1 MAQSQASNNPH
12 FSNIQQGTVIPQQSQ
27 QTSQSTQQQ
36 PHVRSYRNYD
46 KLSRNILFENT
57 NE

>member
-12 FSNIQQGTVIPQQSQ
+12 FSNIQQGTVLPQQSQ

-46 KLSRNILFENT
+46 KLS
-57 NE
+57 